1 MGSQELVEKDAL
13 ISRLR
18 AERDA
23 AEADRKQLAMQ
34 VRRLQEQDDEARA
47 TVKSEIITVKA
58 DEGAVEDMRE
68 KLKQSNAERARL
80 QKAVNV
86 ASAHQAHSLKASKRI
101 AELEALIAKKQEMAD
116 DPADLRHEVQQLE
129 SLLRGH
135 KEKTKALENHAHDVK
150 IADARVKKATERAEE
165 AEKEAASFR
174 KSVMETEASI
184 AEDEKQAQLAEAEVN
199 SCKARASEV
208 EREIEKVKKQF
219 NTAEAEVRRLEA
231 RAEEAEAAAR
241 RSEETA
247 RGARHTVTDADARVR
262 AAECRAIAAEAH
274 AREVAARAQEATE
287 ARNASEARY
296 ATEADEIMQRTERRT
311 RDIEVRAFTA
321 EARARDAEER
331 MQALEAELDR
341 QRGVVRVHTTMP
353 VTTVTSIPAT
363 LPVSVPVTMPTVPVA
378 MPFVSI
384 ASAPTIGVTADT
396 TPRPPFRHVSPLAR
410 PPVDVAGTAVAPP
423 HIGMPAWSTSPMMIG
438 SREITPVRS
447 RGAAYG
453 SAPPVGMLSPV
464 SFQQPVV

>member
-287 ARNASEARY
+287 A
-296 ATEADEIMQRTERRT
+296 DEIMQRTERRT